1 MSEIP
6 ALIAVVFCRWKLLGV
21 QVDKV
26 QIIVNGD
33 DSLVVGRSENTE
45 LFGLRKLF
53 LGYGRR
59 QDSFWGM
66 IFKVEK
72 SQ

>member
-1 MSEIP
+1 MPRVS
-6 ALIAVVFCRWKLLGV
+6 IAVVGWKLLGV

-66 IFKVEK
+66 IFKVER